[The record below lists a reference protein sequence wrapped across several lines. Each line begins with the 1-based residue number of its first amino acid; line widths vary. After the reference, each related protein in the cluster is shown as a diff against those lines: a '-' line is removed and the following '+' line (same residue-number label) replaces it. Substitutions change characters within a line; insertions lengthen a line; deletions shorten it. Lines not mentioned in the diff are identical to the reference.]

1 MPRNSK
7 RQSESKQNQHQ
18 SIIEESSEIE
28 NREQSE
34 CREDKNQNRIEDISE
49 NENIE
54 KIFTC
59 ENPTNK
65 DILVILKEI
74 FNSQQF
80 LAAKYDEIIIRNVEL
95 EKICENL
102 RTENV
107 TLQKEAQ
114 HMKEDLIRI
123 EKTLNE
129 KKIEIHGIPE
139 YKNED
144 IYEIVKKIGDSFEY
158 TIRKENIDEAYRI
171 KDQNK
176 NKKNNPI
183 VVSFLRKID
192 KEEFLS
198 KRKKRSLFTN
208 EIGISE
214 SKIQI
219 FINEH
224 LNKRMKNLLWQTK
237 TIKIEKKYKFLW
249 IRNGS
254 IFLRKNENTKII
266 KIDVHEDLK
275 NID

>member
-18 SIIEESSEIE
+18 SIIEESPEIE
-28 NREQSE
+28 NRDQSE
-34 CREDKNQNRIEDISE
+34 CRENKNENRIENISE
-49 NENIE
+49 DENIE

-74 FNSQQF
+74 FKSQQF
-80 LAAKYDEIIIRNVEL
+80 LAAKYDEILIRNLEL

-123 EKTLNE
+123 EKTLNG

-171 KDQNK
+171 NNQNK

-214 SKIQI
+214 SKMQI
-219 FINEH
+219 FINEY

-249 IRNGS
+249 IKNGS
-254 IFLRKNENTKII
+254 IFLRKNENSKVI